1 MHAVTYP
8 TTLWYQHT
16 SIGTPPQKKSCYRL
30 QYCLWF
36 LLLTTNCSIFDIKTN
51 QTVET
56 LIFSMANIKDSRN
69 QLYVDSKILLR
80 PIFTCMLIIT
90 YYRELWI
97 VSSPPKKTL
106 DTSLACCGL
115 KHCYKMLISEILK
128 NYFDPCL
135 PRKCG
140 VKYKSLL
147 IKQFS
152 RSPPKIGIGTY
163 LDFTK
168 TRQN

>member
-97 VSSPPKKTL
+97 ESSPQKNSWYITGMLWTKTL
-106 DTSLACCGL
+106 LQNAYFWDFKKLFWSL
-115 KHCYKMLISEILK
+115 
-128 NYFDPCL
+128 
-135 PRKCG
+135 
-140 VKYKSLL
+140 
-147 IKQFS
+147 
-152 RSPPKIGIGTY
+152 
-163 LDFTK
+163 FT
-168 TRQN
+168 

>member
-1 MHAVTYP
+1 MVIIRCVSQEIHIFLKKIACSYISNNILIP
-8 TTLWYQHT
+8 AYQYWHP
-16 SIGTPPQKKSCYRL
+16 SSKKKKSCYRL

-97 VSSPPKKTL
+97 VSSPPKK
-106 DTSLACCGL
+106 
-115 KHCYKMLISEILK
+115 
-128 NYFDPCL
+128 
-135 PRKCG
+135 
-140 VKYKSLL
+140 LL
-147 IKQFS
+147 IHHWHAV
-152 RSPPKIGIGTY
+152 
-163 LDFTK
+163 D
-168 TRQN
+168 